1 MEDVPSSETAARH
14 ILVADDDEDVRDT
27 LAAMIRH
34 LGHRVQ
40 VEVDGASALQAVLK
54 ASVPPRLVLLDI
66 AMPRLD
72 GLTVA
77 AHLAALPSR
86 PRVVLVTGGAV
97 DCTRVRDLD
106 GVDDVLLKPWSFA
119 DLQRVLAA

>member
-1 MEDVPSSETAARH
+1 MEDVPSLETAGCH

-40 VEVDGASALQAVLK
+40 VEVDGAAALRAVLE
-54 ASVPPRLVLLDI
+54 ASVAPRLVLLDI

-72 GLTVA
+72 GLQVA
-77 AHLAALPSR
+77 AHLAALPAR

-97 DCTRVRDLD
+97 DCARMRDHD
-106 GVDDVLLKPWSFA
+106 GVDDVLLKPWTFA